1 MNKKLI
7 LKKANKSDLLI
18 MLAAILFLF
27 TLNVGIISYAQHQ
40 RMVRE
45 REQTHYIASGFSMTL
60 NEELDNVFYL
70 TGALKET
77 IVSHDGKIVN
87 FNQVAQDL
95 MAKNTALGSLQLAPK
110 GKVTHIYPLKGN
122 ESGMIDLLKDP
133 KRGPICRYGIKHNV
147 TTLQGPFKLAQGG
160 SGMAVRSPL
169 FLTKNGKTT
178 FWGFAIAI
186 IRVPDI
192 FKDTAKTMGLS
203 GYNYRL
209 YKNVS
214 PLSKKKVLV
223 MKSGSKLE
231 KPVSFSFKTDSNNSW
246 RLVISPKNGWQYKRS
261 NWILIYVMLTDVLL
275 VLLMLWIINRRIA
288 TRILEREASRD
299 SLTQAYNRQGFDG
312 YMQDYAQQHP
322 NEKSTIIMLD
332 VDDFKSVNDV
342 FGHHVGDQVLV
353 TLTKNLKQVFGPEAI
368 VGRNGGDEFVVALP
382 GLSMKQS
389 QPTIEK
395 MSKLKQTAVVDKK
408 PIDFSIS
415 MGYSD
420 FPGQARNYVEACR
433 FADAALYEVK
443 IAGKD
448 SYASYK
454 SGLSQDKRH
463 NQLGLGMRAL
473 AAGDPTPLLVVKV
486 DGEEPIY
493 VNKSLLDLF
502 NCELS
507 TNFYDYYGD
516 SFANL
521 IAPDDRK
528 RVYTELKDFI
538 AQAEDEERFKDNFS
552 ILTTDARVI
561 RVRSEMKYSLNQRY
575 GALIYLNFIL
585 N

>member
-1 MNKKLI
+1 MRKKLN
-7 LKKANKSDLLI
+7 LKKANKSDFLLL
-18 MLAAILFLF
+18 LAAFFLLFIL
-27 TLNVGIISYAQHQ
+27 NAGIISYVQHQ

-45 REQTHYIASGFSMTL
+45 REQTAFIARGFSQTL
-60 NEELDNVFYL
+60 NEELNNTFSL
-70 TGALKET
+70 TDILKET

-87 FNQVAQDL
+87 FDRVAQDL

-122 ESGMIDLLKDP
+122 ESGLIDLLKDP
-133 KRGPICRYGIKHNV
+133 DRGPVCRYGIKHHI

-160 SGMAVRSPL
+160 SGMAVRSPI
-169 FLTKNGKTT
+169 FLTENGKTT

-186 IRVPDI
+186 IKVPDI
-192 FKDTAKTMGLS
+192 FKVTAKTIGLS
-203 GYNYRL
+203 GYSYHL
-209 YKNVS
+209 YSNTS
-214 PLSKKKVLV
+214 PLTKKKALV
-223 MKSGSKLE
+223 MKSGSQLDD
-231 KPVSFSFKTDSNNSW
+231 PVSLSFSTSSNNDW
-246 RLVISPKNGWQYKRS
+246 RLLISPKNGWQYKRS
-261 NWILIYVMLTDVLL
+261 HWVLIYVLLLDVLL
-275 VLLMLWIINRRIA
+275 VLLVLWMINRRIS
-288 TRILEREASRD
+288 TRILEREATRD
-299 SLTQAYNRQGFDG
+299 PLTQAYNRQGFDG
-312 YMQDYAQQHP
+312 YMQDYALQHP
-322 NEKSTIIMLD
+322 NEKSTVIMLD

-353 TLTKNLKQVFGPEAI
+353 DLTKNLQQVFGEHAI

-389 QPTIEK
+389 EPLIEK

-420 FPGQARNYVEACR
+420 FPGQAQNYVEACR

-443 IAGKD
+443 IAGKN

-486 DGEEPIY
+486 DGDEPIY

-507 TNFYDYYGD
+507 TNFYDYYGS
-516 SFANL
+516 SFVNL
-521 IAPDDRK
+521 IAPPDRD
-528 RVYTELKDFI
+528 RVYTELKDFLT
-538 AQAEDEERFKDNFS
+538 QAEDEERFKDDFS
-552 ILTTDARVI
+552 VLTTDARVI
-561 RVRSEMKYSLNQRY
+561 HVCSELKYSLNQRY
-575 GALIYLNFIL
+575 GALIYMNFIL